1 MRYLSEAFWAKVEV
15 PYLGAIP
22 FNIVGLAAFALLG
35 FGESAFWPLGAGLE
49 AAYLFAL
56 STNSRFRKVV
66 DSRGKVAVEESA
78 EAQRAALLSRLS
90 PAQNH
95 RLRALETK
103 CQRIVQ
109 IYQDQQVNEFTVSSN
124 ADALNRF
131 QWIFLKLLVA
141 QHYLNDGST
150 ETSPGEIQAKIQ
162 LLENDLKRI
171 GITRTLRGSKEGT
184 LRILQQRLANLNR
197 RAESNAEI
205 ESDLGR
211 VEAQVDLALESATMQ
226 GQAEVIS
233 ANVELTSHLF
243 DSSSFG
249 DLSATVDAMDQSFA
263 ATKTSTT
270 GGPTE
275 ADNSKSSSSS
285 GEKTSS

>member
-49 AAYLFAL
+49 AAYLFVL
-56 STNSRFRKVV
+56 STNPRFRNVV
-66 DSRGKVAVEESA
+66 DARGKVAVEQSA
-78 EAQRAALLSRLS
+78 EAQRAALLSRLN
-90 PAQNH
+90 PAQKQ
-95 RLRALETK
+95 RLGALETK

-124 ADALNRF
+124 TDALNRL
-131 QWIFLKLLVA
+131 QWSFLKLLVA
-141 QHYLNDGST
+141 QHYLVDGST
-150 ETSPGEIQAKIQ
+150 DTSPEEIRAKIHQ
-162 LLENDLKRI
+162 LENDLKRT
-171 GITRTLRGSKEGT
+171 GITRTLRDSKEGT
-184 LRILQQRLANLNR
+184 LRILQQRLTNLNR
-197 RAESNAEI
+197 RGESNAEI

-233 ANVELTSHLF
+233 ANIELTSHLL

-263 ATKTSTT
+263 ETKTSTT

>member
-1 MRYLSEAFWAKVEV
+1 
-15 PYLGAIP
+15 
-22 FNIVGLAAFALLG
+22 
-35 FGESAFWPLGAGLE
+35 
-49 AAYLFAL
+49 
-56 STNSRFRKVV
+56 
-66 DSRGKVAVEESA
+66 
-78 EAQRAALLSRLS
+78 
-90 PAQNH
+90 
-95 RLRALETK
+95 
-103 CQRIVQ
+103 
-109 IYQDQQVNEFTVSSN
+109 
-124 ADALNRF
+124 LNRF

-141 QHYLNDGST
+141 QHYLNDAGT
-150 ETSPGEIQAKIQ
+150 ETSPEEIQAKIDQ
-162 LLENDLKRI
+162 LEHDLKRI
-171 GITRTLRGSKEGT
+171 DITRTLRGSKEGT

-197 RAESNAEI
+197 RAESNAEM

-263 ATKTSTT
+263 ETKTSAT
-270 GGPTE
+270 GGPTQ

>member
-1 MRYLSEAFWAKVEV
+1 
-15 PYLGAIP
+15 
-22 FNIVGLAAFALLG
+22 
-35 FGESAFWPLGAGLE
+35 
-49 AAYLFAL
+49 
-56 STNSRFRKVV
+56 
-66 DSRGKVAVEESA
+66 
-78 EAQRAALLSRLS
+78 
-90 PAQNH
+90 
-95 RLRALETK
+95 
-103 CQRIVQ
+103 
-109 IYQDQQVNEFTVSSN
+109 
-124 ADALNRF
+124 LNRF

-141 QHYLNDGST
+141 QHYLNDAGT
-150 ETSPGEIQAKIQ
+150 ETSPEEIQAKIDQ
-162 LLENDLKRI
+162 LEHDLKRI
-171 GITRTLRGSKEGT
+171 DITRTLRGSKEGT

-197 RAESNAEI
+197 RAESNAEM

-263 ATKTSTT
+263 ETKTSVT
-270 GGPTE
+270 GGPTQ

>member
-22 FNIVGLAAFALLG
+22 FNIVGLAAFTLLG

-56 STNSRFRKVV
+56 SNNPRFRKVV
-66 DSRGKVAVEESA
+66 DSQGKVAVEQSA

-141 QHYLNDGST
+141 QHYLNDAGT
-150 ETSPGEIQAKIQ
+150 ETSPEEIQAKIDQ
-162 LLENDLKRI
+162 LEHDLKRI
-171 GITRTLRGSKEGT
+171 DITRTLRGSKEGT

-197 RAESNAEI
+197 RAESNAEM

-263 ATKTSTT
+263 ETKTSVT
-270 GGPTE
+270 GGPTQ